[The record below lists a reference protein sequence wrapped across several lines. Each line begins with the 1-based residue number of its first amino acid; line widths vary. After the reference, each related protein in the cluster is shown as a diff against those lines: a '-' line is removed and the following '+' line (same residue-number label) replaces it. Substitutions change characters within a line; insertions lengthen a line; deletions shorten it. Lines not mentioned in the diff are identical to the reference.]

1 MTSVTKTFSHV
12 LVHDLPATLVLQAGL
27 GQVNGEHTGDSYHAC
42 DPSID
47 QFGWEAVGK
56 QIFFYQTFKK
66 KKKDE
71 QKTGRQTDS

>member
-27 GQVNGEHTGDSYHAC
+27 GQVNGEHAGDSYHAC

-56 QIFFYQTFKK
+56 QFFFIKLKK
-66 KKKDE
+66 KKKERRAKD
-71 QKTGRQTDS
+71 RQADR